1 MQKKENSIFSIYN
14 TLGVKLLTR
23 VRFQFC
29 HLNEQKFRHS
39 FENTLNAVYA
49 CRSEVETTEHF
60 LLRCYLY
67 SPRRLKLFEILRKID
82 SRFLNLNVKNKVSF
96 FLYGSQSATS
106 KSFNHDILKFLINYI
121 KETGRFDRPLFCPN

>member
-1 MQKKENSIFSIYN
+1 MQKKENSIFSVYN

-29 HLNEQKFRHS
+29 HLNEHKFRHA
-39 FENTLNAVYA
+39 FENTLNAMYA
-49 CRSEVETTEHF
+49 YRSEVETTEHF